1 MWKIEGNNSE
11 KIVIFFILSSELQ
24 SVLGIHFLTELQEVE
39 NPEKS
44 NVNEK
49 LFFLKKKLGRVKMSW
64 H

>member
-49 LFFLKKKLGRVKMSW
+49 LFF
-64 H
+64 